1 MGRSDLLGRAG
12 GSCGHHT
19 PTAPLGGGGS
29 PDMVQVPVLML
40 GCRSVPVSVLLQG
53 LGLLLVAGGQAQV
66 EIAQVGWGFSALQGP
81 AQASTCKPCRA
92 AVRSVGEL
100 QYGIPHSQNQPRLEL
115 LRSRDCC
122 TSHCLPL
129 MSPFVCVLL
138 APPAQVPLPPDTRC
152 CYCHTCTTHRP
163 SYLPLQSVSPGA
175 KVFILLPAILP
186 SQPTR
191 AASPHPVS
199 LLLCPRVLPHC
210 CSFPCSFWPTPGVQ
224 MNPRDLLL
232 PPAPANAVW
241 QLSANPAAPAG
252 VVTSPWHPDLAGQEE
267 RAVLGQEGKSR
278 GSSPAR
284 SCLPLSHFCRAPFF
298 MLV

>member
-1 MGRSDLLGRAG
+1 
-12 GSCGHHT
+12 
-19 PTAPLGGGGS
+19 
-29 PDMVQVPVLML
+29 MVQVPVLL
-40 GCRSVPVSVLLQG
+40 LALQVCVTSVG
-53 LGLLLVAGGQAQV
+53 LGLLLVAKGQAEV
-66 EIAQVGWGFSALQGP
+66 EIAQVGWGFSALLGP

-92 AVRSVGEL
+92 AVKQISEL
-100 QYGIPHSQNQPRLEL
+100 QYGIPHNHNQPRLEL

-175 KVFILLPAILP
+175 KVFTLLPAISIPNRPGLP
-186 SQPTR
+186 
-191 AASPHPVS
+191 PHFLY
-199 LLLCPRVLPHC
+199 LLLLPRVLPRC
-210 CSFPCSFWPTPGVQ
+210 CSSPCSFWPTPRIQ
-224 MNPRDLLL
+224 MNPRDVLL
-232 PPAPANAVW
+232 PPAPADAVW

-252 VVTSPWHPDLAGQEE
+252 VVTSPQHPDLAGQEE
-267 RAVLGQEGKSR
+267 RAVLGQEGESC

-284 SCLPLSHFCRAPFF
+284 SCLPLCHFCSAPFF